1 MILLIVTVLRA
12 GRSARNAEALSRQ
25 MSGLGQ
31 AVQVLGQGQD
41 QLTGGLRTV
50 SDAQANAQTQTVQ
63 VMEARLA
70 EVQRQMQE
78 RLHENALRSARALSD
93 MQERMNETLK
103 GSTVE
108 TTQSLTQL
116 QERLATIDKAQ
127 ENITRL
133 SGDVLSLQD
142 ILSNKQTRG
151 AFGEIQ
157 LTDIV
162 SKALPKDSYVLQATL
177 SNGKRADCL
186 IHLPNPPGPIV
197 IDSKF
202 PLEAY
207 EALAQRRHPMGAE
220 RGGQGAAGRG
230 ARAYQGDLG
239 EIHHRRRDGGRRADV
254 PALRGG
260 LCRAAR
266 ELSPRWC
273 ATGSTRGSGS
283 CRPPPAWPR
292 STRCGRS

>member
-1 MILLIVTVLRA
+1 MMQFPLDNPLVLAGFGAAGLIFLLLVLVVVRA
-12 GRSARNAEALSRQ
+12 GRSARVSEDLARQ
-25 MSGLGQ
+25 MTGLGQ
-31 AVQVLGQGQD
+31 AVQYLGQGQE
-41 QLTGGLRTV
+41 QLTGSLRSV
-50 SDAQANAQTQTVQ
+50 SDAQSNGQAQMVQ
-63 VMEARLA
+63 AMEQRLA

-78 RLHENALRSARALSD
+78 QLHNNAMKSARSMSE

-103 GSTVE
+103 GSAVK

-157 LTDIV
+157 LHDIV
-162 SKALPKDSYVLQATL
+162 SKALPSDSYTPQATL

-197 IDSKF
+197 ID
-202 PLEAY
+202 
-207 EALAQRRHPMGAE
+207 
-220 RGGQGAAGRG
+220 
-230 ARAYQGDLG
+230 
-239 EIHHRRRDGGRRADV
+239 
-254 PALRGG
+254 
-260 LCRAAR
+260 
-266 ELSPRWC
+266 
-273 ATGSTRGSGS
+273 
-283 CRPPPAWPR
+283 
-292 STRCGRS
+292 

>member
-1 MILLIVTVLRA
+1 MTPEVTLSLEDPLVLAALGVAGVVLLIVVLLLVTLVRA
-12 GRSARNAEALSRQ
+12 GRSARNAEEVTRQ
-25 MSGLGQ
+25 MAGLGR
-31 AVQVLGQGQD
+31 AVQLLGQGQD

-50 SDAQANAQTQTVQ
+50 SDAQATAQTQTVQ

-103 GSTVE
+103 GSTVK

-162 SKALPKDSYVLQATL
+162 SKALPRDSFTLQAVL

-186 IHLPNPPGPIV
+186 IH
-197 IDSKF
+197 
-202 PLEAY
+202 
-207 EALAQRRHPMGAE
+207 
-220 RGGQGAAGRG
+220 
-230 ARAYQGDLG
+230 
-239 EIHHRRRDGGRRADV
+239 
-254 PALRGG
+254 
-260 LCRAAR
+260 
-266 ELSPRWC
+266 
-273 ATGSTRGSGS
+273 
-283 CRPPPAWPR
+283 
-292 STRCGRS
+292 